1 MSKIPVILTIAGSDS
16 GGGAGIEADVKTIA
30 SIGLHP
36 ACAITSVTAQNTTG
50 VLSAYDIPCEVIRNQ
65 IDAVCE
71 DMDIRYA
78 KSGMLSSSDIIS
90 IVAEM
95 VKKHSLKLVVDP
107 VMAAEAGGDLLRK
120 DAVSILK
127 EGLLP
132 LSEVVTPNINE
143 ANILS
148 GMQITTIEEAKKAA
162 KIISQTG
169 VKIVIVTGG
178 HLDASDIIY
187 DSENDNYT
195 VIPGTFVKGGTHGSG
210 CTYSAALVSSLAKGY
225 KIDEAAK
232 IAKDFVVEAIKGSV
246 PVGKG
251 VGPVNQLAGILHNSE
266 RYTVLQDMKEGVRI
280 LTECRDFAGLI
291 PEVGCNIAMA
301 LPASRSTAD
310 IAAVTGRI
318 VKVKGTAQVVGDIE
332 FGASSHVAR
341 IILASMKYDPIFRA
355 AVNIRYSEQIID
367 ICKELDFSISSFSRE
382 EEPEDAHTMDW
393 GTANAIETH
402 GGIPDIISD
411 KGGIGKEAMIR
422 IIGHSATEVAHKAA
436 KIAERYV
443 ACKELN

>member
-1 MSKIPVILTIAGSDS
+1 M
-16 GGGAGIEADVKTIA
+16 
-30 SIGLHP
+30 
-36 ACAITSVTAQNTTG
+36 
-50 VLSAYDIPCEVIRNQ
+50 
-65 IDAVCE
+65 
-71 DMDIRYA
+71 
-78 KSGMLSSSDIIS
+78 
-90 IVAEM
+90 
-95 VKKHSLKLVVDP
+95 
-107 VMAAEAGGDLLRK
+107 
-120 DAVSILK
+120 
-127 EGLLP
+127 
-132 LSEVVTPNINE
+132 
-143 ANILS
+143 
-148 GMQITTIEEAKKAA
+148 
-162 KIISQTG
+162 
-169 VKIVIVTGG
+169 
-178 HLDASDIIY
+178 
-187 DSENDNYT
+187 
-195 VIPGTFVKGGTHGSG
+195 KGGTHGSG

-251 VGPVNQLAGILHNSE
+251 VGPVNQLAGLLHNSE

-301 LPASRSTAD
+301 LPAAGSTAD

-318 VKVKGTAQVVGDIE
+318 VKVKGTAQVVGDID

-355 AVNIRYSEQIID
+355 AVNIRYSEQLID